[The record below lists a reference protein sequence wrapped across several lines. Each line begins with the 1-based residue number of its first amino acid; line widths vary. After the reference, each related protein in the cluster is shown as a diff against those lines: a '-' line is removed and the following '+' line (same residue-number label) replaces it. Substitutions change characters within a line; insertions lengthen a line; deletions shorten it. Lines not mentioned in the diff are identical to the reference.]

1 MGGNAAARALPAA
14 AVPACKQ
21 SSIHLGAVSSGSLQK
36 GKSEC
41 KACKVL
47 LSALL
52 LLRGRSGTPR
62 QLFSQL
68 PRLSPECR
76 HALACRP
83 ASKLRERKGSH
94 LRGPCNGM
102 PRSLRWAAPQC
113 ALLLHGP
120 CPFLCLCPCRGPFP
134 CLGPC
139 LCPCPWALAAWPSVS
154 GHLQAKGWMRLPD
167 GEHIHLCSL

>member
-14 AVPACKQ
+14 AIPAYKQ
-21 SSIHLGAVSSGSLQK
+21 SSIQMGAVSSGSLQK
-36 GKSEC
+36 GISDC

-62 QLFSQL
+62 QLSSQL

-76 HALACRP
+76 HALARRP
-83 ASKLRERKGSH
+83 ASKLRESKGSH
-94 LRGPCNGM
+94 PRGPCNGM
-102 PRSLRWAAPQC
+102 PRSLRRAAPQC

-120 CPFLCLCPCRGPFP
+120 CP
-134 CLGPC
+134 
-139 LCPCPWALAAWPSVS
+139 WALAAWASVP
-154 GHLQAKGWMRLPD
+154 GHLQAKRWMRLPD